1 MNRALLNEQDW
12 EYYETLRMDKE
23 KEEEFLRE
31 AYAVPIEVPKEVVKE
46 LPKEVVKEVP
56 KEVPKELPKEV
67 HIEDYKL
74 TINELRNA
82 RVKFYE
88 KKIDLN
94 K

>member
-1 MNRALLNEQDW
+1 MNRALLDDQDW
-12 EYYETLRMDKE
+12 EYYETLRIDKE

-46 LPKEVVKEVP
+46 VP
-56 KEVPKELPKEV
+56 KEVFKEVPKEV